1 MIIALDGPAASGKS
15 TTARLVAQRLG
26 FRYLDTGAMYRALAL
41 AAQQRGMTDEA
52 FASVL
57 PSVRLDLGYDA
68 DGNQT
73 VALDGEDV
81 TAAIRTRDMGLAAS
95 AISRHA
101 PVREY
106 LVQMQQELG
115 RRYSKEAGGA
125 VLDGRD
131 IGTVVFPQ
139 AELKVF
145 VIADARTR
153 AERRLAELEVRG
165 EVYPDREA
173 ALDALEAELVAR
185 DRADAARAAGPLKA
199 APDAIL
205 LDTTELSPEEQVE
218 IVVQHAL
225 ARQ

>member
-57 PSVRLDLGYDA
+57 PPARLDLGYDA

-131 IGTVVFPQ
+131 IGTVVFPD

-165 EVYPDREA
+165 EFYPDREA

-185 DRADAARAAGPLKA
+185 DHADAARAAGPLRA

>member
-15 TTARLVAQRLG
+15 TTARLVAKRLG

-41 AAQQRGMTDEA
+41 AAQRRGLSDEA
-52 FASVL
+52 FAAVL
-57 PSVRLDLGYDA
+57 PPVRLDLGYDA

-81 TAAIRTRDMGLAAS
+81 TGVIRTREMGLAAS

-101 PVREY
+101 PVRDY
-106 LVQMQQELG
+106 LVRMQQALG
-115 RRYSKEAGGA
+115 RQYSADAGGA

-131 IGTVVFPQ
+131 IGTVVFPD
-139 AELKVF
+139 AALKVF

-153 AERRLAELEVRG
+153 AERRLAELEARG

-173 ALDALEAELVAR
+173 ALDVLEAELVER
-185 DRADAARAAGPLKA
+185 DRADAARAAGPLRA
-199 APDAIL
+199 ASDAIL

-218 IVVQHAL
+218 IVVQHAE
-225 ARQ
+225 ARR

>member
-1 MIIALDGPAASGKS
+1 
-15 TTARLVAQRLG
+15 
-26 FRYLDTGAMYRALAL
+26 MYRALAL

-153 AERRLAELEVRG
+153 AERRLAELEARG

-173 ALDALEAELVAR
+173 ALDVLEAELVAR

>member
-41 AAQQRGMTDEA
+41 AAQRRGMTDEA
-52 FASVL
+52 FAAEL
-57 PSVRLDLGYDA
+57 PPVQLDLGYDA

-73 VALDGEDV
+73 VALDDEDV
-81 TAAIRTRDMGLAAS
+81 TAAIRTREMGLAAS

-101 PVREY
+101 PVRDY
-106 LVQMQQELG
+106 LVRMQQALG
-115 RRYSKEAGGA
+115 RQYSAEAGGA

-131 IGTVVFPQ
+131 IGTVVFPD

-145 VIADARTR
+145 VIADARIR
-153 AERRLAELEVRG
+153 AERRLAELEARG
-165 EVYPDREA
+165 ETYPDRAA
-173 ALDALEAELVAR
+173 ALDAMEAELVER
-185 DRADAARAAGPLKA
+185 DRADAARAAGPLRA

-205 LDTTELSPEEQVE
+205 LDTTALSPEEQVE
-218 IVVQHAL
+218 IVVRHAE
-225 ARQ
+225 ARR

>member
-1 MIIALDGPAASGKS
+1 
-15 TTARLVAQRLG
+15 
-26 FRYLDTGAMYRALAL
+26 MYRALAL

-131 IGTVVFPQ
+131 IGTVVFPD

-153 AERRLAELEVRG
+153 AERRLAELEARG

-173 ALDALEAELVAR
+173 ALDVLEAELVAR

>member
-115 RRYSKEAGGA
+115 RRYSEEAGGA

-185 DRADAARAAGPLKA
+185 DHADAARAAGPLRA

>member
-131 IGTVVFPQ
+131 IGTVVFPD

-153 AERRLAELEVRG
+153 AERRLAELEARG

-173 ALDALEAELVAR
+173 ALDVLEAELVAR